1 MLENARDQLGFQLP
15 DGPPPDWVEL
25 VPAGPEVVGVD
36 GRRWLNDRP
45 DQIVTAFQQRRR
57 PLVIDW
63 EHATEHRAPQ
73 GLDAPAAGWV
83 DRLEV
88 RAGAIWGHVQT
99 WTARAR
105 QQLTTRA
112 YRYLSPVFLFE
123 KASSRIV
130 ALTSAGLTN
139 TPNLALVALNRVDLG
154 GQPMTDTTREIA
166 RQMGLDEAVVLQ
178 AKRDQQDRARNAARL
193 NTLLSP
199 EERRVCEVM
208 GVDPADFLA
217 ARHPARRP

>member
-15 DGPPPDWVEL
+15 PGPPPDWVEL

-36 GRRWLNDRP
+36 GRRWVNDTP
-45 DQIVTAFQQRRR
+45 QGIVATFQQRGR
-57 PLVIDW
+57 PMVIDW

-73 GLDAPAAGWV
+73 GLDAPAAGWI
-83 DRLEV
+83 DRMEV
-88 RAGAIWGHVQT
+88 RAGAIWGHVQE

-105 QQLTTRA
+105 EQLTERA
-112 YRYLSPVFLFE
+112 YRFLSPVFQFE
-123 KASSRIV
+123 KVSGRIV
-130 ALTSAGLTN
+130 NITSAALTN
-139 TPNLALVALNRVDLG
+139 TPNLTLVALNRADHGMMAL
-154 GQPMTDTTREIA
+154 TDIEREVA

-208 GVDPADFLA
+208 GIDPAAFLA
-217 ARHPARRP
+217 ARYPARRP